1 MINGRRVGREAII
14 EETFPLEC
22 AVEELESFLRSSRD
36 IACGWIWHYDGATV
50 EDYDALERDGKLTV
64 PQAIWRQGLRSFV
77 RLKPELAPVAKRNEK

>member
-1 MINGRRVGREAII
+1 MVEQVFPSHAGSRALGSENGREFSLKIV
-14 EETFPLEC
+14 
-22 AVEELESFLRSSRD
+22 
-36 IACGWIWHYDGATV
+36 WHYDGATV